1 MFLMMVQDDDT
12 EERNTEEVVKK
23 ANEMFDMLDAD
34 GDGEVTEV

>member
-12 EERNTEEVVKK
+12 EDRNTEEVVKK